1 MRTAAGLA
9 LVKVSEGL
17 VLRAAPDGV
26 GIPTVGY
33 GHTNAAGPPPVTM
46 GMIVTEAWSE
56 TVLNGDLVICD
67 AQLSLVLK
75 AVLNDNEH
83 DAILDFLFN
92 LGIANLERST
102 LLRRINAGDFD
113 LSWRNADGND
123 VGEFGRWIYDEDGEI
138 EPGLIKR
145 RAAEY
150 KLWQTPVKATT
161 DV

>member
-17 VLRAAPDGV
+17 ALRAAPDGV

-33 GHTNAAGPPPVTM
+33 GHTNAAGPPHVYM
-46 GMIVTEAWSE
+46 GMIITEATADAILANDLVVCQTQLD
-56 TVLNGDLVICD
+56 TVLT
-67 AQLSLVLK
+67 AK
-75 AVLNDNEH
+75 LNDNEH
-83 DAILDFLFN
+83 DAIIDFLFN

-113 LSWRNADGND
+113 LTWRNADGNA

-150 KLWQTPVKATT
+150 KLWQTPVKATP